1 MCTDTIADMLTRIR
15 NINMTWKKVVEWIP
29 YSKLKL
35 DILNVLK
42 ENWYIDSIKVNKEWQ
57 FKVLDITFWKKEILN
72 LRKISKWWQRIY
84 VKWADIK
91 QVMNWYW
98 MSIISTSKWVM
109 AWYKAYKEWIWW
121 ELLCEI
127 Y

>member
-1 MCTDTIADMLTRIR
+1 MLTRIR
-15 NINMTWKKVVEWIP
+15 NINMTGKKVVEGIP

-42 ENWYIDSIKVNKEWQ
+42 ENGYIDSIKVNKEGQ
-57 FKVLDITFWKKEILN
+57 FKVLDITFGKKEILN
-72 LRKISKWWQRIY
+72 LRKISKGGQRIY
-84 VKWADIK
+84 VKGADIK
-91 QVMNWYW
+91 QVMNGYG
-98 MSIISTSKWVM
+98 MSIISTSKGVM
-109 AWYKAYKEWIWW
+109 AGYKAYKEGIGG